1 MTYKYEDDKVDE
13 SGNSL
18 LDERGNPL
26 TETKEITLVFN
37 LVTLI
42 KYKNYTGRDF
52 LTDFLSMGEKTVKSA
67 QKMGFDKET
76 VEKLNRGEETTFED
90 FKNTDFESIN
100 ADIIDIDFFVNT
112 MGAMIQRVVKRKRQN
127 FQKINTGERYA
138 NDRSKCNR
146 PLFT

>member
-1 MTYKYEDDKVDE
+1 MIYGNVMTYKYEDDKVDE

-18 LDERGNPL
+18 LDEQGNPL

-67 QKMGFDKET
+67 QKMGFDKGT
-76 VEKLNRGEETTFED
+76 VEKLSRGEETTFED
-90 FKNTDFESIN
+90 FKNSISCFLLSFLT
-100 ADIIDIDFFVNT
+100 IRLV
-112 MGAMIQRVVKRKRQN
+112 GAATIHATYCR
-127 FQKINTGERYA
+127 
-138 NDRSKCNR
+138 
-146 PLFT
+146 